1 MLLEKREIGTT
12 DLIFCRTEEAGVEF
26 WPSQGTGPCISR
38 PPLSTPWGTLQVK
51 GQLPLAADDLL

>member
-38 PPLSTPWGTLQVK
+38 PPLSTP
-51 GQLPLAADDLL
+51 